1 MTRKLA
7 LVAIV
12 LVLSSCAGPA
22 QLARQSQDALDRGDE
37 TKAYQL
43 ARKAM
48 DRDPDL
54 AAARASYTNVAL
66 RLDDGWKTRVRNL
79 AVVDSIG
86 AARRALDFAAFRA
99 EVARYGVALPF
110 DPAYRAEETSLLEH
124 AAATQYERAVG
135 SLADGRPKRAYE
147 EFLDAGGFMPGYRDV
162 EARAAHALDLATT
175 TVALLPFEDQVHI
188 PGLARELTDLQ
199 YEEIARNIGPTTF
212 RFTRI
217 LAPEDVYDHITVA
230 QMERPGGGEAVR
242 MARAIGADRAV
253 SGRVLGLRSDT
264 RTEVFHTTL
273 YRRVSHADTSG
284 RERIRYVAVP
294 FDAVTRERDV
304 HVEVEFEIVDARDES
319 VVGHHEEEYVMRA
332 RTFFTSFAP
341 EGNCADY
348 ALSSPDLSDASSD
361 FNAQWKGA
369 FGSWSVPALLECAR
383 RERGRSG
390 YLPGYRS
397 EFLGSTA
404 GRPVFL
410 DDLPPPEALVEA
422 ALAPSWGPIF
432 DELLRLD
439 AEE

>member
-37 TKAYQL
+37 TRAYQL

-135 SLADGRPKRAYE
+135 SLADGRPKRAYD
-147 EFLDAGGFMPGYRDV
+147 EFLDAGGFMPGVPGRRG
-162 EARAAHALDLATT
+162 ARAHALDLATT

-332 RTFFTSFAP
+332 HVLHELRP
-341 EGNCADY
+341 RGELRRLR
-348 ALSSPDLSDASSD
+348 ALVPDLSDASSD